1 MHNASLLFF
10 FFWNLRF
17 FLKNIYIYMAGAIP
31 TLQHLLSS
39 NDKRF
44 FFLPFVL
51 FGLPQGLDC
60 ASKRQR
66 QQDGPLDLYAIWTP
80 VVLQVQIKFV
90 QR

>member
-10 FFWNLRF
+10 FFGISVF
-17 FLKNIYIYMAGAIP
+17 FLRISIYIYMAGAIP

-39 NDKRF
+39 NDRDF
-44 FFLPFVL
+44 FFFPFVL

-80 VVLQVQIKFV
+80 VVL
-90 QR
+90 